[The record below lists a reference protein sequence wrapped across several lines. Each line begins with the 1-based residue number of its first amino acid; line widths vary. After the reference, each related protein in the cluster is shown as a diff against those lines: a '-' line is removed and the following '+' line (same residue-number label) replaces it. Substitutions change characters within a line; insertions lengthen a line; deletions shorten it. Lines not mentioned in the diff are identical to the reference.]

1 MTKSVK
7 READLLPKAGF
18 FGTNVVCNL

>member
-1 MTKSVK
+1 MKKSVK